1 MNSRRWG
8 SFYEGQKLKAWSSD
22 VFQNLRHTVWP
33 IQNGPHNKTNSFDNE
48 INMSNSCVQ
57 SDWSVTSFNIF
68 TINICLELDMLTNR
82 ETKSMTRW
90 EIEPKDFCIVTFS
103 SHFTKFQLYSLK
115 EKCFGF
121 WFANQSEI
129 TIYLEGFI
137 ENLHTSI
144 LIGDIIFLRTTTKQS
159 HYLSALISLESYKRI
174 LNK

>member
-1 MNSRRWG
+1 MNRRRWG

-22 VFQNLRHTVWP
+22 VFQHLRHTVWP

-82 ETKSMTRW
+82 EAKSMTRW

-115 EKCFGF
+115 EKCSDLPT
-121 WFANQSEI
+121 NQKLQFTLKVLSKTCILPSSLVTSFFFEQQPNNPI
-129 TIYLEGFI
+129 IY
-137 ENLHTSI
+137 
-144 LIGDIIFLRTTTKQS
+144 QP
-159 HYLSALISLESYKRI
+159 
-174 LNK
+174 